1 MRRLFGHD
9 DDDEDSPF
17 TLAEIAIAVWKQ
29 DFEDDPENAEEVLD
43 LSDLGLKAIPPLPVG
58 LRYLNCKDNK
68 LETLGELPPTLLSL
82 KCSNNKLTSLPENL
96 PPSMT
101 SLDCDHNALT
111 NLPLVLPETLDT
123 LLIDHN
129 QIHYLPPLPPN
140 LMLLL
145 ADHNH
150 LHKLPK
156 LPASLTS
163 LYVSNN
169 LLTSVPKLP
178 DGLLNLTLDHNL
190 LTKFPEFPD
199 SIQMLYI
206 CKNPASGP
214 LPRLPRALE
223 TFTACELGITS
234 LPDPLPPKLQMIRV
248 SCNKLTRIPT
258 LPKTVTDICF
268 GHNYLTSLPLPLP
281 PNLKIL
287 ACVWNRIGYLPKLEE
302 MPKTIEQF
310 WFDGNSV
317 PNEAEDE
324 SMEEYIAY
332 VERMFAKSKERI
344 TERTNVFFEEMME
357 RLWHPDRLMQIIE
370 KRGNSTQWNHELQTY
385 VSGFDF
391 TMMNEVL

>member
-9 DDDEDSPF
+9 DDEEDSPF
-17 TLAEIAIAVWKQ
+17 TLAEVAIAVWKQ

-43 LSDLGLKAIPPLPVG
+43 LSDLGLTVIPPLPWG
-58 LRYLNCKDNK
+58 LQYLNCKNNQ
-68 LETLGELPPTLLSL
+68 LETLGALPPTLLSL

-96 PPSMT
+96 PPFMT

-111 NLPLVLPETLDT
+111 SLPWVLPETLDI
-123 LLIDHN
+123 LIIDHN

-140 LMLLL
+140 LMLLS
-145 ADHNH
+145 AGENH

-156 LPASLTS
+156 LPGTLTS

-169 LLTSVPKLP
+169 ILTSVPKLH
-178 DGLLNLTLDHNL
+178 DGLLNLTLDRNL

-199 SIQMLYI
+199 SIQTLYI
-206 CKNPASGP
+206 CKNPAPGP

-223 TFTACELGITS
+223 TLTACELGITS

-258 LPKTVTDICF
+258 LPKTVTDVCF

-287 ACVWNRIGYLPKLEE
+287 AAVWNRIGYLPKPEE

-324 SMEEYIAY
+324 SMGDYIAY

-357 RLWHPDRLMQIIE
+357 RLWHPDRLIQIIE
-370 KRGNSTQWNHELQTY
+370 KNGNSTQWNHELQAY